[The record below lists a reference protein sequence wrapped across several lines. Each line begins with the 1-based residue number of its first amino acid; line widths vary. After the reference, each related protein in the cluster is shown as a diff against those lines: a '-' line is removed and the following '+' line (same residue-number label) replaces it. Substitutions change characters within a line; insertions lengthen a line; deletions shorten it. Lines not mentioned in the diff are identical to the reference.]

1 MVVEDLDRCGDR
13 YTVVPRASSEPFF
26 LLLRVGILVGVTA
39 ACGSETTAP
48 PGPTLVIPELLAAPA
63 MYDGYRMVSSYENT
77 SKGEAVQFEG
87 LALYNVTGPDGDI
100 HLHLAAIDEGDVVC
114 VFPASQMNTLAEL
127 ATTQPKALVSM
138 EGIVKG
144 WEGENLIIDSCS
156 IIP

>member
-1 MVVEDLDRCGDR
+1 MIKTGM
-13 YTVVPRASSEPFF
+13 
-26 LLLRVGILVGVTA
+26 LLVIGILVGVTV

-48 PGPTLVIPELLAAPA
+48 PAPTLVIPELLAAPA

-87 LALYNVTGPDGDI
+87 LPLYNVTGPDGNI
-100 HLHLAAIDEGDVVC
+100 YLHVAAITGADVVC
-114 VFPASQMNTLAEL
+114 VFPASQKIALAEI
-127 ATTQPKALVSM
+127 ATAQPKALVSM

-144 WEGENLIIDSCS
+144 WEGEDLIIDSCI